1 MDSSKSFTSRR
12 RAGRSCWLS
21 DMRRLVLAAF
31 SIVSVVVVA
40 TAHAAS
46 RPETC
51 STCHRGIEDAHPKK
65 ALACTICHRGD
76 PAATTY
82 DKAHAGM
89 WANPSDLRVVDR
101 TCGAGGCHQA
111 IAAKVKSSIMAHR
124 SGTQSGTLFPNGL
137 QLAREAVTFSM
148 TPIPEEPGVKLAKG
162 QALPPGA
169 VPHLDPL
176 PTFKESG

>member
-1 MDSSKSFTSRR
+1 A
-12 RAGRSCWLS
+12 AGLLA
-21 DMRRLVLAAF
+21 LVL
-31 SIVSVVVVA
+31 VVVLRVGIA
-40 TAHAAS
+40 CGAERCVS
-46 RPETC
+46 
-51 STCHRGIEDAHPKK
+51 CHRGIEDAHPKK

-137 QLAREAVTFSM
+137 QPTREDVEFSM
-148 TPIPEEPGVKLAKG
+148 TPVSVSPGIALAKS
-162 QALPPGA
+162 QAMPAGA
-169 VPHLDPL
+169 VPHLA
-176 PTFKESG
+176 